1 MATNQRTTRAFSPGS
16 VTRPSP
22 GPEGE
27 ERTEE
32 WALCRIGRLW
42 VQVLRALA
50 DGQRGLDRDPSET
63 GAPAPRGGSGSGR
76 SSAPAGRPAPARPP
90 ARSLAPS
97 LGSGNIPFIPRPAV
111 AGAAARAKAERGRG
125 RGGGDA
131 GTRVSGAGRGDAP
144 VEAPDAPPPAQRGRA
159 DFGPRRAG
167 QRGGAAGARGGGGGA
182 AGRGLRSG
190 RPPPGLGGQHRR
202 RPSVRPRAA
211 LDWRV
216 AQPHAWEPPARP
228 VPRLCAGGAP
238 APGEPAESSRSS
250 PASPRGPVTLAAP
263 PSSSWATSAPFPGP
277 CRLSCWTPSRRPVDG
292 SSPSSLSGGPGGSA
306 SEQGVLRGG
315 PLSHRG
321 PPSLAGARRRPPVA
335 LE

>member
-1 MATNQRTTRAFSPGS
+1 MGRGAWIGIRR
-16 VTRPSP
+16 RP
-22 GPEGE
+22 GPLLPG
-27 ERTEE
+27 
-32 WALCRIGRLW
+32 A
-42 VQVLRALA
+42 
-50 DGQRGLDRDPSET
+50 
-63 GAPAPRGGSGSGR
+63 APAQAAAPPP
-76 SSAPAGRPAPARPP
+76 PAGPPPPARPL
-90 ARSLAPS
+90 ARSLPG
-97 LGSGNIPFIPRPAV
+97 LGEHSIHS
-111 AGAAARAKAERGRG
+111 AAGRG
-125 RGGGDA
+125 RSRSQSQSRAGPGSRRRRR

-216 AQPHAWEPPARP
+216 AQPHAWGPPGRP

>member
-1 MATNQRTTRAFSPGS
+1 MVCPSARA
-16 VTRPSP
+16 
-22 GPEGE
+22 
-27 ERTEE
+27 
-32 WALCRIGRLW
+32 A
-42 VQVLRALA
+42 
-50 DGQRGLDRDPSET
+50 
-63 GAPAPRGGSGSGR
+63 
-76 SSAPAGRPAPARPP
+76 AGFCPC
-90 ARSLAPS
+90 L
-97 LGSGNIPFIPRPAV
+97 FPRPQSVSPWPSDFDLACV
-111 AGAAARAKAERGRG
+111 SILIARDLETHLQSRAWLWGAALRTSLFYTSLFPLE
-125 RGGGDA
+125 A
-131 GTRVSGAGRGDAP
+131 GMDFSGP
-144 VEAPDAPPPAQRGRA
+144 
-159 DFGPRRAG
+159 
-167 QRGGAAGARGGGGGA
+167 
-182 AGRGLRSG
+182 L
-190 RPPPGLGGQHRR
+190 
-202 RPSVRPRAA
+202 PSVRPRAA

-216 AQPHAWEPPARP
+216 AQPHAWGPPGRP